1 MKKFLILSV
10 FLITTSCVNPS
21 MENGFAKLIASLEAL
36 TESFN
41 NLNIDQITE
50 DMTTIVEGVEDIAF
64 NLENY
69 LAAMEDYNASV
80 AIYSEALI
88 EYNDAL
94 LSVGEAIAEFENL
107 DDATEA
113 LAQAIEGLRLL
124 AEEGNQ
130 WAGLFYQIA
139 QINLTLDQILVTVQT
154 FATKDQVEGIL
165 NQLEEMGEGIDQL
178 VAAADYDYDGV
189 INALDKC
196 PDTPLNE
203 INNVNSDGCS
213 PSQLNN

>member
-1 MKKFLILSV
+1 
-10 FLITTSCVNPS
+10 
-21 MENGFAKLIASLEAL
+21 MENGFARLIASLEAL

-64 NLENY
+64 NFENY

-94 LSVGEAIAEFENL
+94 LAAGDAYNTALVEFENVG
-107 DDATEA
+107 AAVEA
-113 LAQAIEGLRLL
+113 LETAMEGLRLL

-139 QINLTLDQILVTVQT
+139 QINLTLDQILITVQT
-154 FATKDQVEGIL
+154 FATKEQVEGIL
-165 NQLEEMGEGIDQL
+165 DDLTKMGEGIDQL
-178 VAAADYDYDGV
+178 VSTADYDYDGV

-196 PDTPLNE
+196 PNTPIDE

-213 PSQLNN
+213 PSQLTD

>member
-1 MKKFLILSV
+1 
-10 FLITTSCVNPS
+10 

-139 QINLTLDQILVTVQT
+139 QINLTLDQILITVQT
-154 FATKDQVEGIL
+154 FATKEQVEGIL
-165 NQLEEMGEGIDQL
+165 DDLTKMGEGIDQL
-178 VAAADYDYDGV
+178 VSTADYDYDGV

-196 PDTPLNE
+196 PNTPINE

>member
-1 MKKFLILSV
+1 
-10 FLITTSCVNPS
+10 

-94 LSVGEAIAEFENL
+94 LSVGEAYAEFENL

>member
-1 MKKFLILSV
+1 
-10 FLITTSCVNPS
+10 
-21 MENGFAKLIASLEAL
+21 MENGFARLIASLEAL

-64 NLENY
+64 NFENY

-94 LSVGEAIAEFENL
+94 LAAGDAYNTALVEFENVG
-107 DDATEA
+107 AAVEA
-113 LAQAIEGLRLL
+113 LETAMEGLRLL

-139 QINLTLDQILVTVQT
+139 QINLTLDQILITVQT
-154 FATKDQVEGIL
+154 FATKEQVEGIL
-165 NQLEEMGEGIDQL
+165 DDLTKMGEGIDQL
-178 VAAADYDYDGV
+178 VSTADYDYDGV

-196 PDTPLNE
+196 PNNPINE

-213 PSQLNN
+213 PSQLTD

>member
-1 MKKFLILSV
+1 
-10 FLITTSCVNPS
+10 
-21 MENGFAKLIASLEAL
+21 MENGFARLIASLEAL

-64 NLENY
+64 NFENY

-94 LSVGEAIAEFENL
+94 LAAGDAYNTALVEFENVG
-107 DDATEA
+107 AAVEA
-113 LAQAIEGLRLL
+113 LETAMEGLRLL

-139 QINLTLDQILVTVQT
+139 QINLTLDQILITVQT
-154 FATKDQVEGIL
+154 FATKEQVEGIL
-165 NQLEEMGEGIDQL
+165 DDLTVMGEGIDQL
-178 VAAADYDYDGV
+178 VSTADYDYDGV

-196 PDTPLNE
+196 PNTPTDE

-213 PSQLNN
+213 PSQLTD

>member
-1 MKKFLILSV
+1 MLRVLV
-10 FLITTSCVNPS
+10 
-21 MENGFAKLIASLEAL
+21 M
-36 TESFN
+36 
-41 NLNIDQITE
+41 
-50 DMTTIVEGVEDIAF
+50 
-64 NLENY
+64 
-69 LAAMEDYNASV
+69 
-80 AIYSEALI
+80 
-88 EYNDAL
+88 L
-94 LSVGEAIAEFENL
+94 LSPVGVRCKSDDSIVTAWHDL

>member
-1 MKKFLILSV
+1 
-10 FLITTSCVNPS
+10 

>member
-1 MKKFLILSV
+1 
-10 FLITTSCVNPS
+10 

-69 LAAMEDYNASV
+69 LVAMENYNASV

-94 LSVGEAIAEFENL
+94 LAAGEAYTEFENL
-107 DDATEA
+107 EDATEA
-113 LAQAIEGLRLL
+113 LEQAIEGLRLL

-139 QINLTLDQILVTVQT
+139 QINLTLDQILATVQT

-189 INALDKC
+189 VNALDKC

>member
-69 LAAMEDYNASV
+69 LVAMEDYNASV

-94 LSVGEAIAEFENL
+94 LSVGEAYAEFENL

>member
-1 MKKFLILSV
+1 
-10 FLITTSCVNPS
+10 
-21 MENGFAKLIASLEAL
+21 MENGFARLIASLEAL

-64 NLENY
+64 NFENY

-94 LSVGEAIAEFENL
+94 LAAGDAYNTALVEFENVG
-107 DDATEA
+107 AAVEA
-113 LAQAIEGLRLL
+113 LETAMEGLRLL

-139 QINLTLDQILVTVQT
+139 QINLTLDQILITVQT
-154 FATKDQVEGIL
+154 FATKEQVEGIL
-165 NQLEEMGEGIDQL
+165 DDLTVMGEGIDQL
-178 VAAADYDYDGV
+178 VSTADYDYDGV

-196 PDTPLNE
+196 PNTPIDE

-213 PSQLNN
+213 PSQLTD

>member
-1 MKKFLILSV
+1 
-10 FLITTSCVNPS
+10 

-69 LAAMEDYNASV
+69 LVAMEDYNASV

-94 LSVGEAIAEFENL
+94 LSVGEAYAEFENL

>member
-1 MKKFLILSV
+1 
-10 FLITTSCVNPS
+10 

-41 NLNIDQITE
+41 NLNIPQIQE
-50 DMTTIVEGVEDIAF
+50 DMTIIVEGVEDIAF
-64 NLENY
+64 GLENY
-69 LAAMEDYNASV
+69 LEAMEDYNASIAV
-80 AIYSEALI
+80 YNEAIN

-94 LSVGEAIAEFENL
+94 LAAGEAYNTALVEFENV
-107 DDATEA
+107 EA
-113 LAQAIEGLRLL
+113 AIGALETAMEGLKLL

-139 QINLTLDQILVTVQT
+139 QINLTLDQILITVRT
-154 FATKDQVEGIL
+154 FATKEQVEGIL
-165 NQLEEMGEGIDQL
+165 DDLIVMGEGIDQL
-178 VAAADYDYDGV
+178 VATADYDYDGV

-196 PDTPLNE
+196 PNTPIEE

-213 PSQLNN
+213 PSQLTD

>member
-1 MKKFLILSV
+1 
-10 FLITTSCVNPS
+10 

-139 QINLTLDQILVTVQT
+139 QINLTLDQILITVQT
-154 FATKDQVEGIL
+154 FATKEQVEGIL
-165 NQLEEMGEGIDQL
+165 DDLTKMGEGIDQL
-178 VAAADYDYDGV
+178 VSTADYDYDGV

-196 PDTPLNE
+196 PNTPINE

-213 PSQLNN
+213 PSQLTD

>member
-1 MKKFLILSV
+1 
-10 FLITTSCVNPS
+10 

-41 NLNIDQITE
+41 NLNINQITE

-69 LAAMEDYNASV
+69 LVAMEDYNASV

-94 LSVGEAIAEFENL
+94 LSVGEAYAEFENL

-189 INALDKC
+189 INALNKC

>member
-1 MKKFLILSV
+1 
-10 FLITTSCVNPS
+10 
-21 MENGFAKLIASLEAL
+21 MENGFARLIASLEAL

-64 NLENY
+64 NFENY

-94 LSVGEAIAEFENL
+94 LAAGEAYGTALVEFENVG
-107 DDATEA
+107 AAVEA
-113 LAQAIEGLRLL
+113 LETAMEGLRLL

-139 QINLTLDQILVTVQT
+139 QINLTLDQILITVQT
-154 FATKDQVEGIL
+154 FATKEQVEGIL
-165 NQLEEMGEGIDQL
+165 DDLTVMGEGIDQL
-178 VAAADYDYDGV
+178 VSTADYDYDGV

-196 PDTPLNE
+196 PNTPIDE

-213 PSQLNN
+213 PSQLTD

>member
-41 NLNIDQITE
+41 NLNINQITE

-69 LAAMEDYNASV
+69 LVAMEDYNASV

-94 LSVGEAIAEFENL
+94 LSVGEAYAEFENL

>member
-1 MKKFLILSV
+1 
-10 FLITTSCVNPS
+10 

-41 NLNIDQITE
+41 NLNINQITE

-94 LSVGEAIAEFENL
+94 LSVGEAYAEFENL

>member
-1 MKKFLILSV
+1 
-10 FLITTSCVNPS
+10 

-41 NLNIDQITE
+41 NLNINQITE

-69 LAAMEDYNASV
+69 LVAMEDYNASV

-94 LSVGEAIAEFENL
+94 LSVGEAYAEFENL